1 MGSWEVPPHTC
12 AEGVVM
18 EPRHERLDPLAYLVE
33 ELGRLVDHPVV
44 TTADAA
50 LDPSYGP
57 VTVVQ
62 VTSNTPAGRLTRW
75 SFKVSVTMMTYA
87 DDPVTAFN
95 AHVAV
100 ADAIL
105 ELATVDG
112 GDVLVSSVLAVQEP
126 EDIPVR
132 SATDWPGQLSRYTM
146 YLRRKG

>member
-1 MGSWEVPPHTC
+1 
-12 AEGVVM
+12 M

-44 TTADAA
+44 TTADAV

-62 VTSNTPAGRLTRW
+62 VTSNIPAGRLTRW
-75 SFKVSVTMMTYA
+75 SFKVSVTVMTFA
-87 DDPVTAFN
+87 VDPATAFE

-100 ADAIL
+100 ADRIL
-105 ELATVDG
+105 GLTTVDG

-132 SATDWPGQLSRYTM
+132 SATDWPGQLSHYTM

>member
-1 MGSWEVPPHTC
+1 
-12 AEGVVM
+12 M

-44 TTADAA
+44 TTADAV

-62 VTSNTPAGRLTRW
+62 VTSNIPAGRLTRW
-75 SFKVSVTMMTYA
+75 SFKVSVTVMTFA
-87 DDPVTAFN
+87 VDPATAFE

-100 ADAIL
+100 ADRIL
-105 ELATVDG
+105 GLTTVDG

-126 EDIPVR
+126 GDIPAR
-132 SATDWPGQLSRYTM
+132 SATDWPGQLSHYTM